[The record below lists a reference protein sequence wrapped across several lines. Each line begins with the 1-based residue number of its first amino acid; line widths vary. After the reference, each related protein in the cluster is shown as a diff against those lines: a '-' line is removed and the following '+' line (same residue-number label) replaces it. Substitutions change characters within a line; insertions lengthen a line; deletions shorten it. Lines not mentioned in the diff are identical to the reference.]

1 MCRLLCGI
9 GGIPAAVVSWGIA
22 AQAEIS
28 TEWPTLPPTGSGP
41 LASPA
46 LTEADSVASLSLSPS
61 LSPPAG
67 LADWREARAAAEPE
81 VIELIDI
88 FLLLYDM
95 PSGTASRYAA
105 EIGRASSRE
114 RVCQYV

>member
-1 MCRLLCGI
+1 MLRRPPGFHRTDTLLPEATRFRAGRGSMGRLRCGI

-81 VIELIDI
+81 VDRKSTRLN
-88 FLLLYDM
+88 
-95 PSGTASRYAA
+95 
-105 EIGRASSRE
+105 SSH
-114 RVCQYV
+114 